1 MNRYR
6 LIYTLLLTALMAS
19 MNASAGVTIHGHV
32 FGGGNDAAVETNTTV
47 NIGDGQIDGNV
58 YGGGNLGSVG
68 TYDTS
73 SDMKTFVFT
82 ANTGTCNVTIFGGTI
97 GTGVAMSADGTFA
110 NGNVYGAGKGEADTY
125 WCEKAMAYKTNVII
139 NAGTVNGT
147 VYGGGQIGRVEN
159 DATVIIGVESPANNT
174 VAPNIIGNV
183 FGAGAGLKTH
193 GYSALL
199 RGDTKVTIQGNAH
212 IGLNVYGGGEKA
224 SVGRFVIKGGLPSEP
239 ADDGS
244 GDCIVNVQGTAIIG
258 TNTDNNITDKGN
270 VYGTCQGVT
279 PPTSSEFTAY
289 NTNYTSM
296 QAVAQKAPEGTQ
308 GTAWAYVDGSD
319 NKYYWVYYE
328 TLDAYKE
335 FLNTLALASHPVVT
349 IGGILANETTGAV
362 TPSGNPTVNG
372 SVFGGGQRGIT
383 LGTVAVNIAGGT
395 IYDDVYGGGALAD
408 TNKGNQTAE
417 KYDIATVT
425 EGETDVAGMYELID
439 DEYTLTEDTKAVES
453 KTYYTKAAQSSIN
466 TTTVNLTGGY
476 IKGDAYG
483 GGLGQ
488 KADFNGASSDIAAT
502 VWGDIYVTLNG
513 TKFDIN
519 YYDETGYT
527 DVVTS
532 GRVFGCNNLNG
543 SPKGDVTVTVNQTV
557 AGNTHRTESSPVDKR
572 KSETESDHSYE
583 LAAVYGGGNLAPFTT
598 SGKKTHVII
607 RGCSDTSIE
616 TVYGGGN
623 AAPVPETAV
632 DIYSCYEIGSVFG
645 GGNGKDKYKNDNGW
659 QDNPGANVNGPTT
672 TWIYGGTVHEAYGAS
687 NKKGTITGTVL
698 IDVANTNP
706 DNCTLDVAKIVGAGK
721 DADVN
726 GDLIMVMGCKPGT
739 KVPVLYAGADNAH
752 VNGNVELTITSGK
765 FGQVFG
771 GNNAGGYILGH
782 IKLNIEETGDCATP
796 IEIDELY
803 LGGNQAAYSQYG
815 YYNAETDPTKAPN
828 YQPRTAEMADAESSD
843 FKSPIGE
850 IAGMTVRKEA
860 PYGQPELNIIS
871 CTYIGQVF
879 GGGYGTGA
887 SLYGNPKVNI
897 NMIPGSK
904 ASGVPAV
911 MTAKGLTSSENPNN
925 LGIIGTV
932 YGGGNAA
939 DVIGDPTVNIGTL
952 QTVDLVSTGVTGNTV
967 VGAYISGNVFGGGK
981 GEAKTTEGTE
991 GEAFLCA
998 KAMVKGDVGTHV
1010 NIGNGFVRGN
1020 VYGGGEVGRV
1030 EHNTAVKIG
1039 LDAADVPTGKTSAP
1053 TIKGNVF
1060 GAGKG
1065 VNTHGYSALVRGNS
1079 TVTVQADSKVES
1091 SVYGGGEMAS
1101 VGKYRVENGLPVALA
1116 PDNEHPN
1123 SGYCYVYIRGNAEI
1137 GPNDMEMTKEGGPSD
1152 AGHVFGA
1159 GKGVLPYEGYTAA
1172 NAQPFH
1178 MNGTQHKV
1186 NNVWDGK
1193 SWDDAQ
1199 TWYDAYDPDAELDA
1213 DYVKFIKSLAL
1224 ATQTVVDISGNP
1236 FIKGSVY
1243 GGSENGFVQKDTHV
1257 TISGGQIGNGYVQM
1271 DDDGNYLATKVSVN
1285 RRYTTTEWSNGALD
1299 VTNDRDELKN
1309 AVANTY
1315 YKSSLP
1321 ECASWPYGQAANAA
1335 NRYAPYD
1342 REALST
1348 GYYDAGGTKSTEGGR
1363 PDGDDGHTFYG
1374 NVFAGGSGY
1383 YPYKPGRWFE
1393 DAGAVYGNTYLT
1405 ISGGHILTSVYGGNE
1420 MTDVGTYDG
1429 TDKLKL
1435 TSGGTCTIT
1444 MTGGTIG
1451 VPRTLKQIEKHPV
1464 TCYLF
1469 GAGKGDQ
1476 RVFFN
1481 KSTNIGNAVIN
1492 ISEDARIY
1500 GSIFGGGEDGHVMK
1514 NVTMNI
1520 LAGPTKTEGDEQIQ
1534 YPYIG
1539 TWGTSYVDG
1548 NVFGG
1553 GRGFGGDAY
1562 TAGNVAG
1569 TVTMKIEGGTMLGSI
1584 YGGGR
1589 LGSVGYG
1596 LFDASV
1602 TDYYGKM
1609 RPDDTTESFAGVS
1622 SSTTEDFPRGYVYMT
1637 IGKDDGTGPTIGN
1650 KWEYKVPSASN
1661 GPTNNNEP
1669 TLPANISNW
1678 STTPGGDWDQ
1688 WKEYNHVPKTL
1699 FDTSNGR
1706 LLHTKGGNVFAGGM
1720 GRREQLDGVTPI
1732 PAPVGNT
1739 GIDWHKLGN
1748 VKSTTLTIKGGTIK
1762 SCVYGGGELGAVQE
1776 HHTTN
1781 DINMGTEVIIQGTST
1796 TIGSEVMDG
1805 SAVKYTFG
1813 SVYGGGYGTEADV
1826 NDTYI
1831 TDVNTLAGLVWE
1843 STNVNMTAGHVWGS
1857 VFGGGEMAC
1866 VGGNTTVAISGGEI
1880 GKGEV
1885 QGSTDPIPNYVK
1897 YGGATMGNVFGGGKG
1912 SENAVI
1918 SGLVKGNTNVTI
1930 SSSSTDTDGKQ
1941 LPKIYHNVYGGGALG
1956 SVGTFS
1962 LATSSDNE
1970 VNHVSVGTPI
1980 SWTAGG
1986 TSTVTITGGTIGITG
2001 WDNGMVNGASR
2012 GGEGDPS
2019 TTIVDR
2025 LAWVKTTNVTIG
2037 TSSGGPYITGSVYG
2051 GGENGHNSENSTV
2064 TVNGGTIG
2072 YTSYNFATNS
2082 YECGNVYGSGCGTD
2096 KYDTNNDGTGDTY
2109 NPMAGIVR
2117 GTTTVNVTGGTV
2129 RHNVYGAGSMASVGT
2144 MTTDNT
2150 GAVTI
2155 HSGGTTNVTVSGGT
2169 VGVDGNKNGDVFG
2182 AARGDKTTTE
2192 NNLALV
2198 KETNVVVSGSTS
2210 TTQINGN
2217 VYGGGEVG
2225 NVHTNT
2231 RVNVQGGAI
2240 AKNVFGG
2247 GKGSDHNFTC
2257 DKAMVGVNDEG
2268 KDVSNPGDNEYKDK
2282 GTIVTISNGT
2292 IGTLG
2297 TNNQLAENTGNVYGG
2312 GEIGRVEWNTQVK
2325 IGIGEGEGT
2334 FAPIIYGNVY
2344 GAGKGLA
2351 THGYSALVRGNCT
2364 VTVQG
2369 GAKVGH
2375 NVYGGGEN
2383 STAGRYWVKNI
2394 NNIDAQKKPIPGAP
2408 TPPDDLPDGMPYKQQ
2423 SGGICSVTIQG
2434 EAEIGY
2440 NGAAADAGHVY
2451 GAGKGVKPSF
2461 TLGTTDRMV
2470 NDANGGSYVA
2480 FEDERDKVTNEV
2492 VKTAE
2497 ELYLEFLQTLAL
2509 ATNSSVTIGESAQ
2522 VKGSVFGGSES
2533 GFVQHDTNVTIN
2545 NGTIGTTASYG
2556 NVFGGGRGLEE
2567 FAEAGK
2573 VKGNTRVTINNGT
2586 MYGNVYGGGNLGD
2599 VGLITKPAD
2608 YNYTWKQTDG
2618 TTANTSENNNI
2629 TGTSNNTGICK
2640 VIITGGTIGI
2650 SGVDSQEHGNVFG
2663 AGKGTGITWWCEKA
2677 IVFATDVK
2685 VSGSTVV
2692 YGNVYGG
2699 GQVGRVED
2707 DGKVTIGTAGSGEGS
2722 EPDIKGDVFGA
2733 GAGLQTHGYSAL
2745 LRGNSEVTVQGIAQ
2759 IGGSVYGGG
2768 EIASVGRFTVVKGL
2782 PTKPETGGN
2791 CTVTIQDNA
2800 QIGSSGTD
2808 HHVFGACKG
2817 VTSTYN
2823 QNNYKNFKSMQTEE
2837 NGAKGT
2843 EGADWDY
2850 YKSYS
2855 SDYEG
2860 TKFVWVYYRTETDY
2874 LAFLKT
2880 LALTSHPNVTIG
2892 GTRTWNESTKTES
2905 FTPSSGTPS
2914 VFGSVYGGGQR
2925 GVTLGHVDV
2934 NIIGGTVKLDVYGGG
2949 ALADTNLGNWDVNGY
2964 VLAAALNDGESITDL
2979 YARTGTE
2986 GNYTYTK
2993 IKDSETTFASN
3004 TYYRQQATWAHDTGS
3019 AYYKTTVDLT
3029 GGTIDGNVYGGGH
3042 GNATTEAEVYGD
3054 VEVKLNEAV
3063 ANDGCKVKGQIFGC
3077 NNMNGSPKGG
3087 VTVHVY
3093 KTVGYDTDH
3102 QRSGTKNNTTYEV
3115 AAVFGGGNQAA
3126 YNPQEPDDA
3135 KSVANVI
3142 IDGCDQTSI
3151 ETVYGGGNAASA
3163 PATHVTVNGCY
3174 EIGTVFGGGYGAGEN
3189 NPGANVG
3196 YKSDGTTP
3204 YGLGTT
3210 TVDLFGGVVH
3220 EAFGSSN
3227 TRGIVREEAHVNL
3240 DEKKDG
3246 NGNVCCPMLLDEV
3259 YGGGNEAYM
3268 EGGTK
3273 VDLGCITKLKTI
3285 YGGAKN
3291 ANVNGDIN
3299 MTIQSGTYDRVF
3311 GGNNVGGT
3319 ISGTITVN
3327 IEETGCHP
3335 IIIGQLFGGGNQA
3348 AYTAPF
3354 EPGSTEERQPG
3365 PTINVRS
3372 FTSIGE
3378 IYGGGYG
3385 QTAVVTG
3392 DTYVN
3397 VNECVGDHDGE
3408 DTHTDANDAIKQI
3421 SFTEYVR
3428 TADGGFELDGNG
3440 DKVTRNVT
3448 VDVFMPLHTPSTND
3462 VKRIGAIHRIFGGG
3476 NAANVDGNTH
3486 VKIGTL
3492 SQTTFV
3498 TPKTASETDR
3508 TKAVVGAD
3516 IRDNVYGG
3524 GNQADVTG
3532 DTEVIIGQ
3540 EGQGD

>member
-1 MNRYR
+1 
-6 LIYTLLLTALMAS
+6 MAS
-19 MNASAGVTIHGHV
+19 VNASADVTIHGHV
-32 FGGGNDAAVETNTTV
+32 FGGGNDAGVETNTTV
-47 NIGDGQIDGNV
+47 NIGGGQIDGNV
-58 YGGGNLGSVG
+58 YGGGNLGDVG
-68 TYDTS
+68 AVTHTPDLR
-73 SDMKTFVFT
+73 TFT
-82 ANTGTCNVTIFGGTI
+82 WSKGGTCTVSITNGTI
-97 GTGVAMSADGTFA
+97 GTAGTPSKDH
-110 NGNVYGAGKGEADTY
+110 GNVFGAGKGLEVTFE
-125 WCEKAMAYKTNVII
+125 CEKAIVKNTSVSISN
-139 NAGTVNGT
+139 GTVNGN
-147 VYGGGQIGRVEN
+147 VYGGGQIGRVEEH
-159 DATVIIGVESPANNT
+159 TVVTIGLSTGTSEPVITGS
-174 VAPNIIGNV
+174 VY
-183 FGAGAGLKTH
+183 GAGAGVNTH
-193 GYSALL
+193 GYSALV
-199 RGDTKVTIQGNAH
+199 RGNSTVTIQGQTDVGH
-212 IGLNVYGGGEKA
+212 SVYGGGEIA
-224 SVGRFVIKGGLPSEP
+224 SVGKYGLDAKGMPSELLGGGVCTVTVEGSVEVGKS
-239 ADDGS
+239 GS
-244 GDCIVNVQGTAIIG
+244 GDVFGAGKGFVPGDNEFAFTANDTTTMPKRMMKYNSALYNS
-258 TNTDNNITDKGN
+258 TNSGLWAY
-270 VYGTCQGVT
+270 YGTSTQYVWEYFD
-279 PPTSSEFTAY
+279 TSE
-289 NTNYTSM
+289 
-296 QAVAQKAPEGTQ
+296 
-308 GTAWAYVDGSD
+308 
-319 NKYYWVYYE
+319 KYSV
-328 TLDAYKE
+328 
-335 FLNTLALASHPVVT
+335 FLETLALATAPTVT
-349 IGGILANETTGAV
+349 IGTASETPQ
-362 TPSGNPTVNG
+362 PSING
-372 SVFGGGQRGIT
+372 SVYGGGEVGIT
-383 LGTVAVNIAGGT
+383 KGTVVVNINGGT
-395 IYDDVYGGGALAD
+395 IEDDVYGGGKLAD
-408 TNKGNQTAE
+408 TNTGNWSPN
-417 KYDIATVT
+417 KYVPATPPYDTSETLYTRTGAGTT
-425 EGETDVAGMYELID
+425 ESPYV
-439 DEYTLTEDTKAVES
+439 YTAVES
-453 KTYYTKAAQSSIN
+453 GSVDQNASSGTYFKTEGGWTDASETAWK
-466 TTTVNLTGGY
+466 TTTVNLLGGY

-488 KADFNGASSDIAAT
+488 KEDFNGASSDIAAT

-519 YYDETGYT
+519 YYNETGYT

-543 SPKGDVTVTVNQTV
+543 SPKGDVTVTVNRTV
-557 AGNTHRTESSPVDKR
+557 AGNTGRTTGTVTEEVDGVEQTIDKR
-572 KSETESDHSYE
+572 KSIDPNNHSYE

-598 SGKKTHVII
+598 TGKKTHVII
-607 RGCSDTSIE
+607 RGCNDTSIL

-803 LGGNQAAYSQYG
+803 LGGNEAKYSQYG

-981 GEAKTTEGTE
+981 GEAKTVAGTD

-1039 LDAADVPTGKTSAP
+1039 LDAADVPEGKTSAP

-1079 TVTVQADSKVES
+1079 TVTVQADSKVEG

-1101 VGKYRVENGLPVALA
+1101 VGKYRVENGLPVALE

-1123 SGYCYVYIRGNAEI
+1123 SGYCYVYILGNAEI
-1137 GPNDMEMTKEGGPSD
+1137 GPDNMEMTKLGGPSD

-1159 GKGVLPYEGYTAA
+1159 GKGVMPYEGYDAD
-1172 NAQPFH
+1172 AQPFH

-1193 SWDDAQ
+1193 SWDDAP
-1199 TWYDAYDPDAELDA
+1199 TWYDAYDPTKENTNKYA
-1213 DYVKFIKSLAL
+1213 DYIKFIKSLAL
-1224 ATQTVVDISGNP
+1224 ATQTVVEISGNP

-1243 GGSENGFVQKDTHV
+1243 GGSENGFVQHDTHV

-1285 RRYTTTEWSNGALD
+1285 RRYTSTEWTNGALD

-1321 ECASWPYGQAANAA
+1321 ECASWPYGQAANEAD
-1335 NRYAPYD
+1335 RYAPYD
-1342 REALST
+1342 KLALST
-1348 GYYDAGGTKSTEGGR
+1348 GYYSATQTEANSAKGGR

-1420 MTDVGTYDG
+1420 MTDVGTYDA
-1429 TDKLKL
+1429 DDQLKLK
-1435 TSGGTCTIT
+1435 SGGTCNVT

-1492 ISEDARIY
+1492 ISADARIY

-1520 LAGPTKTEGDEQIQ
+1520 LAGTTKTEGSEEIQ

-1569 TVTMKIEGGTMLGSI
+1569 TVTMTIEGGTMLGSI

-1622 SSTTEDFPRGYVYMT
+1622 SSSMEDFPRGYVYMT
-1637 IGKDDGTGPTIGN
+1637 IGTDEGTGPTIGN

-1678 STTPGGDWDQ
+1678 SAANWTT

-1720 GRREQLDGVTPI
+1720 GRREQLDGVTSI
-1732 PAPVGNT
+1732 PEPVGNT

-1776 HHTTN
+1776 HHTTKDAQSN
-1781 DINMGTEVIIQGTST
+1781 DINVGTEVIIQGTST
-1796 TIGSEVMDG
+1796 TIGTEVMDG
-1805 SAVKYTFG
+1805 SNVKYTFG

-1831 TDVNTLAGLVWE
+1831 TDVNKLAGLVWE

-1930 SSSSTDTDGKQ
+1930 SAGSVSGE
-1941 LPKIYHNVYGGGALG
+1941 PKIYHNVYGGGALG

-1970 VNHVSVGTPI
+1970 ANHVSVGTPI
-1980 SWTAGG
+1980 SWTNGTG
-1986 TSTVTITGGTIGITG
+1986 TSTVNITGGTIGITG

-2012 GGEGDPS
+2012 GGEGDPNN
-2019 TTIVDR
+2019 TIVDR

-2169 VGVDGNKNGDVFG
+2169 VGADGNKNGDVFG

-2257 DKAMVGVNDEG
+2257 DKAMVGVNNDGAGEG
-2268 KDVSNPGDNEYKDK
+2268 KDPALPAHQDK

-2334 FAPIIYGNVY
+2334 YAPIIYGNVY

-2408 TPPDDLPDGMPYKQQ
+2408 IPPDDLPDGMPYQQQ

-2461 TLGTTDRMV
+2461 TPGTTDRMV
-2470 NDANGGSYVA
+2470 NNASGGSYVA
-2480 FEDERDKVTNEV
+2480 FEDEIDTETNEV

-2608 YNYTWKQTDG
+2608 YNYVWKQTDG

-2629 TGTSNNTGICK
+2629 TGTSNNTGVCK

-2663 AGKGTGITWWCEKA
+2663 GSRGSSTTWWCEKA
-2677 IVFATDVK
+2677 MVFATNVS

-2692 YGNVYGG
+2692 HGTVYGG
-2699 GQVGRVED
+2699 GEVGRVQD
-2707 DGKVTIGTAGSGEGS
+2707 DGKVTIGTAGASGEGS

-2745 LRGNSEVTVQGIAQ
+2745 LRGNAEVTVQGIAQ
-2759 IGGSVYGGG
+2759 VGGSVYGGG

-2782 PTKPETGGN
+2782 PTKPENGGICIVN
-2791 CTVTIQDNA
+2791 IKDNA
-2800 QIGSSGTD
+2800 KIGSSGTD

-2817 VTSTYN
+2817 VTPNYVGD
-2823 QNNYKNFKSMQTEE
+2823 YKNFKSMQLES
-2837 NGAKGT
+2837 NKGT
-2843 EGADWDY
+2843 GVKGTDWDY
-2850 YKSYS
+2850 YVDDDGKE
-2855 SDYEG
+2855 DRD
-2860 TKFVWVYYRTETDY
+2860 FVWVYYKTEADY

-2880 LALTSHPNVTIG
+2880 LALTSHPHVTIG
-2892 GTRTWNESTKTES
+2892 GTWTPNETTGTI
-2905 FTPSSGTPS
+2905 TPAGTPS

-2979 YARTGTE
+2979 YSRTGTE

-2993 IKDSETTFASN
+2993 IKDSETTFTGN

-3019 AYYKTTVDLT
+3019 AYYTTSVDLH
-3029 GGTIDGNVYGGGH
+3029 GGTIDGDVYGGGH

-3063 ANDGCKVKGQIFGC
+3063 ANDNCKVKGQIFGC

-3126 YNPQEPDDA
+3126 YNPQEPNDA

-3142 IDGCDQTSI
+3142 IDGCDLTSI

-3196 YKSDGTTP
+3196 YKSDGTTA

-3397 VNECVGDHDGE
+3397 VNECVWGNHEGE
-3408 DTHTDANDAIKQI
+3408 DTHTDANDAIKHI
-3421 SFTEYVR
+3421 TFTEYVR

-3448 VDVFMPLHTPSTND
+3448 VDVFMPEPND
-3462 VKRIGAIHRIFGGG
+3462 VKSIGAIHRIFGGG